1 MPKVIHESD
10 VEENVLAIL
19 EGLGCEVIRGDNEDF
34 LPDGRSALRAE
45 YKDVVLVERLR
56 DALKRINP
64 SIREESIEQAL
75 KQVLRSE
82 SPKLIA
88 DNESF
93 HKLLVDGVDVAFQ
106 SGDEERYRNVWL
118 FDFKNPENNEFL
130 VTNQFTVIE
139 NNVERRPDVILFV
152 NGIPLLIVELK
163 NPADEN
169 ATVWTAYDQFQTYK
183 DQLPSLFRFNE
194 ILVISDGIEAR
205 AGTITS
211 EKERFMQWKTID
223 GVKPRKGLTE
233 IEVLLRGICEKDR
246 LLDIVRNFIVF
257 EKDKETRKKL
267 AAYHQYWAT
276 NKALEST
283 IAARKGS
290 RKAGIVWHTQGSGK
304 SLTMIFYSGKL
315 VRELDN
321 PTIVVLTDRNDLD
334 GQLFDTFSRCQDI
347 LRQKPVQAESR
358 KELRELLS
366 VASGGI
372 VFTTIQKFFPEED
385 REKHPLLSARENI
398 IVIADEA
405 HRTQYGFSAKVLQ
418 RKDKALITY
427 GFAKYL
433 RDALPSASFIGF
445 TGTPIERAD
454 RSTPAVFGR
463 YVDTYDI
470 EQSVDDGATV
480 RIYYESRLAKLE
492 LKPEERP
499 KIDKEF
505 EDVTEGEEVEGKE
518 KLKSKWSRVEKVA
531 GSPTRVERVAR
542 DMVSHF
548 EERTS
553 VLEGKGMIVC
563 MSRRIC
569 VDLYNQ
575 IAKLKPEWLNKDDEK
590 GILKVVMTG
599 SASDPKEWQEHIRN
613 KIRRKR
619 IGDNFKDAQ
628 NDLRLLIVRDMFLT
642 GFDAPTLHTMY
653 LDKPIKGH
661 TLMQAIARVNRVY
674 PGKEGGLI
682 VDYMGVG
689 AELKEAL
696 INYTASGGEGKPAF
710 NQEQALLV
718 MQEKYEI
725 VKDMFHGFN
734 YKKFFELK
742 PAERLPFVPDAM
754 EHILKEQ
761 GKKERFARETTGLL
775 KAFSLAVPN
784 EKALKIKEDVG
795 FFQAI
800 KSAITKT
807 TGTDAGDEERFDF
820 AIKQILSKAVI
831 SDRIVDIFE
840 AAGIQKPELSILSE
854 GFLAEVKELPQKNL
868 AFEALK
874 KLLNDE
880 IRFISRKNLIQGKSF
895 IEMLDK
901 TIKRYTNKTVE
912 AAQVIEELIDL
923 ARKVREEKGRATQ
936 QSTTEDELAFYDALG
951 VNDSAVQV
959 LGNETLRKIAL
970 ELTQMIRKSV
980 TIDWTQRESVQA
992 DIRLKVKKILRKYGY
1007 PPDKQ
1012 ERATRTV
1019 LEQAEVIAR
1028 DWVGTENST
1037 ALPA

>member
-1 MPKVIHESD
+1 MPKAIHESD

-19 EGLGCEVIRGDNEDF
+19 ENLRYEIIRGDDEDY
-34 LPDGRSALRAE
+34 LPGGHLALRAD

-56 DALKRINP
+56 DALKKINP
-64 SIREESIEQAL
+64 TISEEAREQAV
-75 KQVLRSE
+75 KQVIRTE
-82 SPKLIA
+82 SQKLIA

-93 HKLLVDGVDVAFQ
+93 HKLLADGVDIPVQ
-106 SGDEERYRNVWL
+106 VQGEERYQKIWL
-118 FDFKNPENNEFL
+118 FDFDDSTNNDFL
-130 VTNQFTVIE
+130 AVNQFTVIE
-139 NNVERRPDVILFV
+139 NNVERRPDVVLFV
-152 NGIPLLIVELK
+152 NGIPLLIFELK
-163 NPADEN
+163 NLADEDS
-169 ATVWTAYDQFQTYK
+169 TIWTAYDQFQTYE

-211 EKERFMQWKTID
+211 ERERFMQWKTID
-223 GVKPRKGLTE
+223 GEKPKKGLTE
-233 IEVLLRGICEKDR
+233 IEVLLRGICDKR
-246 LLDIVRNFIVF
+246 RILHIARNFIVF
-257 EKDKETRKKL
+257 EKDKETKKKL

-283 IAARKGS
+283 IEARKGNK
-290 RKAGIVWHTQGSGK
+290 KAGIVWHTQGSGK
-304 SLTMIFYSGKL
+304 SLTMIFYSAKL

-334 GQLFDTFSRCQDI
+334 DQLFGTFGRCQDI
-347 LRQKPVQAESR
+347 LRQKPVQANTR

-366 VASGGI
+366 VSSGGI
-372 VFTTIQKFFPEED
+372 VFTTIQKFFPDGQEN
-385 REKHPLLSARENI
+385 REKHPLLSERDNI
-398 IVIADEA
+398 VVIADEA
-405 HRTQYGFSAKVLQ
+405 HRSQYGFSAKILNK
-418 RKDKALITY
+418 KDKTLITY
-427 GFAKYL
+427 GYAKYL
-433 RDALPSASFIGF
+433 RDALPKASFIGF
-445 TGTPIERAD
+445 TGTPIEKAD
-454 RSTPAVFGR
+454 RSTPAVFGK

-470 EQSVDDGATV
+470 ERAVDDGATV

-499 KIDKEF
+499 KIDPEF
-505 EDVTEGEEVEGKE
+505 EEVTEGEEVEGKE

-531 GSPTRVERVAR
+531 GAPKRIGRIAQDIVN
-542 DMVSHF
+542 HY

-569 VDLYNQ
+569 VDLHNE
-575 IAKLKPEWLNKDDEK
+575 IVKLKPEWYVQDDEK

-613 KIRRKR
+613 KLRRKR
-619 IGDNFKDAQ
+619 IGDNLKDPKHETK
-628 NDLRLLIVRDMFLT
+628 LLIVRDMFLT

-674 PGKEGGLI
+674 PGKEGGLV

-696 INYTASGGEGKPAF
+696 VNYTASGGKGKPTF
-710 NQEQALLV
+710 DQEKAVLL

-734 YKKFFELK
+734 YKKFFDLEASDRISFI
-742 PAERLPFVPDAM
+742 PQAM
-754 EHILKEQ
+754 EHILKEK
-761 GKKERFARETTGLL
+761 GKKERFAREVTGLL
-775 KAFSLAVPN
+775 KAFSLAVPDDR
-784 EKALKIKEDVG
+784 AMKIKEEVG
-795 FFQAI
+795 LFQAI

-807 TGTDAGDEERFDF
+807 TETKKESEEKFDT

-831 SDRIVDIFE
+831 SDRIIDIFE

-854 GFLAEVKELPQKNL
+854 GFLAEVKEMPQRNL

-880 IRFISRKNLIQGKSF
+880 IRFISKKNLVQGKSF
-895 IEMLDK
+895 MEMLDK
-901 TIKRYTNKTVE
+901 TIKRYTNKSVE
-912 AAQVIEELIDL
+912 AAQVIEELIEL
-923 ARKVREEKGRATQ
+923 ARKVREEKNRGKQ
-936 QSTTEDELAFYDALG
+936 QNMTDDELAFYDALG
-951 VNDSAVQV
+951 VNDSAVAV

-970 ELTQMIRKSV
+970 ELTQMIRNSV

-992 DIRLKVKKILRKYGY
+992 EIRLKVKRILRKHGY

-1012 ERATRTV
+1012 EKATQTV
-1019 LEQAEVIAR
+1019 LQQAEMIAR
-1028 DWVGTENST
+1028 DWV
-1037 ALPA
+1037 AA

>member
-1 MPKVIHESD
+1 VPRVIHESD

-19 EGLGCEVIRGDNEDF
+19 ESLGYEIVRGDNEDY
-34 LPDGRSALRAE
+34 LPGGRSALRAD
-45 YKDVVLVERLR
+45 YKDVVLVEQLR
-56 DALKRINP
+56 EALKGINP
-64 SIREESIEQAL
+64 SISEEAREQAI
-75 KQVLRSE
+75 KEVLRTQSQ
-82 SPKLIA
+82 KLIE

-93 HKLLVDGVDVAFQ
+93 HKMLVDGVDVAFQ
-106 SGDEERYRNVWL
+106 VAGEERYQKVWL
-118 FDFKNPENNEFL
+118 FDFENARNNDFL
-130 VTNQFTVIE
+130 AVNQFTVVE

-152 NGIPLLIVELK
+152 NGIPLLILELK
-163 NPADEN
+163 NLADEN
-169 ATVWTAYDQFQTYK
+169 ATIWTAYDQFQTYA
-183 DQLPSLFRFNE
+183 DQLPSLFRYNE

-223 GVKPRKGLTE
+223 GARPRRGLTE
-233 IEVLLRGICEKDR
+233 IEVLLRAVCEKNR
-246 LLDIVRNFIVF
+246 LIDIVRNFVVF
-257 EKDKETRKKL
+257 EKDKVTRKKL

-276 NKALEST
+276 NKALKST
-283 IAARKGS
+283 KEARRGNK
-290 RKAGIVWHTQGSGK
+290 KAGIVWHTQGSGK

-315 VRELDN
+315 VRALDN
-321 PTIVVLTDRNDLD
+321 PTIVLLTDRNDLD
-334 GQLFDTFSRCQDI
+334 GQLFGTFGRCQDI
-347 LRQKPVQAESR
+347 LRQKPVQANSR

-385 REKHPLLSARENI
+385 RETHPLLSKRDNI

-405 HRTQYGFSAKVLQ
+405 HRSQYGFSARILTK
-418 RKDKALITY
+418 KDKTLITY
-427 GFAKYL
+427 GYAKYL
-433 RDALPSASFIGF
+433 RDALPNASFIGF
-445 TGTPIERAD
+445 TGTPIEKAD
-454 RSTPAVFGR
+454 RSTPAVFGK

-470 EQSVDDGATV
+470 ERSVEDGATV
-480 RIYYESRLAKLE
+480 RIFYESRLAKLE

-505 EDVTEGEEVEGKE
+505 EEVTEGEELEGKD
-518 KLKSKWSRVEKVA
+518 KLRSKWARLERVA
-531 GSPTRVERVAR
+531 GSPKRIGRIAQ
-542 DMVSHF
+542 DIVSHF

-569 VDLYNQ
+569 FDLHNE
-575 IAKLKPEWLNKDDEK
+575 IVKLRPDWYDKDNDK

-599 SASDPKEWQEHIRN
+599 SASDPKEWQQHIRN
-613 KIRRKR
+613 KIKRTR
-619 IGDNFKDAQ
+619 IGDNFKDTTHE
-628 NDLRLLIVRDMFLT
+628 LKLIIVRDMFLT

-674 PGKEGGLI
+674 PGKEGGLV

-696 INYTASGGEGKPAF
+696 INYTESGGKGKPTLDVDKAVM
-710 NQEQALLV
+710 L

-734 YKKFFELK
+734 YRKFFDLK
-742 PAERLPFVPDAM
+742 PSERISFVPAAM
-754 EHILKEQ
+754 EHILSEQ
-761 GKKERFARETTGLL
+761 GKKERFVSETTGLL
-775 KAFSLAVPN
+775 RAFSLAVPS
-784 EKALKIKEDVG
+784 ERAMKIKEEVG
-795 FFQAI
+795 LFQAI
-800 KSAITKT
+800 QAAISKT
-807 TGTDAGDEERFDF
+807 TATQLGGEERFDT

-831 SDRIVDIFE
+831 SDRIIDIFE

-854 GFLAEVKELPQKNL
+854 GFLAEVKDMPQRNL

-880 IRFISRKNLIQGKSF
+880 IRFIARKNLVQGKSF
-895 IEMLDK
+895 MEMLDK
-901 TIKRYTNKTVE
+901 TIKKYMNKSVE
-912 AAQVIEELIDL
+912 AAQVIEELIEL
-923 ARKVREEKGRATQ
+923 ARKVRAEKSRAEEQDMSA
-936 QSTTEDELAFYDALG
+936 DELAFYDALG

-980 TIDWTQRESVQA
+980 TIDWTQRDSVQA
-992 DIRLKVKKILRKYGY
+992 ELRLKVKKILRKYDY

-1012 ERATRTV
+1012 EKATQTV
-1019 LEQAEVIAR
+1019 LEQAGLIAK
-1028 DWVGTENST
+1028 DWV
-1037 ALPA
+1037 AV

>member
-1 MPKVIHESD
+1 MPRAIHESD
-10 VEENVLAIL
+10 VEENVLSIL
-19 EGLGCEVIRGDNEDF
+19 ESLGYEIIRGDNEDH
-34 LPDGRSALRAE
+34 LPGGRFALRAG
-45 YKDVVLVERLR
+45 YSDVVLVERLR
-56 DALKRINP
+56 DALRKINP
-64 SIREESIEQAL
+64 SISEEAREQAV

-82 SPKLIA
+82 SQKLIA

-93 HKLLVDGVDVAFQ
+93 NKLLVDGVDIPVQ
-106 SGDEERYRNVWL
+106 LEGEERYQKVWL
-118 FDFKNPENNEFL
+118 FDFENPENNDFL
-130 VTNQFTVIE
+130 AVNQFTVIE
-139 NNVERRPDVILFV
+139 NNVDRRPDVVLFV
-152 NGIPLLIVELK
+152 NGIPLLVLELK
-163 NPADEN
+163 NPADEE
-169 ATVWTAYDQFQTYK
+169 ATIWTAYDQFQTYE

-211 EKERFMQWKTID
+211 ERERFMQWKTID
-223 GVKPRKGLTE
+223 GRKPRKLLTG
-233 IEVLLRGICEKDR
+233 IEVLLRGMCEKHR
-246 LLDIVRNFIVF
+246 LLDITRNFIVF
-257 EKDKETRKKL
+257 EKDKETKKKL

-276 NKALEST
+276 NKAVEST
-283 IAARKGS
+283 IEARKS
-290 RKAGIVWHTQGSGK
+290 NKKAGIVWHTQGSGK

-334 GQLFDTFSRCQDI
+334 DQLFGTFGRCQDI
-347 LRQKPVQAESR
+347 LRQKPVQANSR

-366 VASGGI
+366 VSSGGI

-385 REKHPLLSARENI
+385 REKHPLLSERDNI
-398 IVIADEA
+398 VVIADEA
-405 HRTQYGFSAKVLQ
+405 HRSQYGFSAKILNK
-418 RKDKALITY
+418 KDKTLITY
-427 GFAKYL
+427 GYAKYL
-433 RDALPSASFIGF
+433 RDALPNASFIGF
-445 TGTPIERAD
+445 TGTPIEKAD
-454 RSTPAVFGR
+454 RSTPAVFGK
-463 YVDTYDI
+463 YIDTYDI
-470 EQSVDDGATV
+470 ERAVDDGATV

-505 EDVTEGEEVEGKE
+505 EEVTEGEEVEGKE

-531 GSPTRVERVAR
+531 GSPKRISRIAR
-542 DMVSHF
+542 DIVNHF

-569 VDLYNQ
+569 VDLHTE
-575 IAKLKPEWLNKDDEK
+575 IAKLRPEWYNEDDEK
-590 GILKVVMTG
+590 GFVKVVMTG
-599 SASDPKEWQEHIRN
+599 SASDPKEWQQHIRN
-613 KIRRKR
+613 KLRRKR
-619 IGDNFKDAQ
+619 IGDNFKDP
-628 NDLRLLIVRDMFLT
+628 NHELKLLIVRDMFLT

-653 LDKPIKGH
+653 LDKPIRGH

-674 PGKEGGLI
+674 PGKEGGLV
-682 VDYMGVG
+682 VDYFGVG

-696 INYTASGGEGKPAF
+696 INYTTSGGKGKPTLD
-710 NQEQALLV
+710 QEQVAMV
-718 MQEKYEI
+718 MLEKYEI

-734 YKKFFELK
+734 YRKFFELT
-742 PAERLPFVPDAM
+742 PSERVSFIPQAM
-754 EHILKEQ
+754 EHILQEK
-761 GKKERFARETTGLL
+761 GKKERLAREVTALL

-784 EKALKIKEDVG
+784 EKAMKIKEEVG
-795 FFQAI
+795 LFQAI

-807 TGTDAGDEERFDF
+807 TETKMGSDEKFDL

-831 SDRIVDIFE
+831 SDRVIDIFE

-854 GFLAEVKELPQKNL
+854 GFLAEVKEIPQKNL

-880 IRFISRKNLIQGKSF
+880 IRFISRKNLVQGKSF
-895 IEMLDK
+895 MEMLDR
-901 TIKRYTNKTVE
+901 TIKRYTNKSVE

-923 ARKVREEKGRATQ
+923 ARKVREEKNRGKQ
-936 QSTTEDELAFYDALG
+936 QNMTDDELAFYDALG

-970 ELTQMIRKSV
+970 ELTQMIRNSI

-992 DIRLKVKKILRKYGY
+992 EIRLKVKKILRKYGY

-1012 ERATRTV
+1012 KKATETV
-1019 LEQAEVIAR
+1019 LEQASLIGK
-1028 DWVGTENST
+1028 DWAETQLKS
-1037 ALPA
+1037 